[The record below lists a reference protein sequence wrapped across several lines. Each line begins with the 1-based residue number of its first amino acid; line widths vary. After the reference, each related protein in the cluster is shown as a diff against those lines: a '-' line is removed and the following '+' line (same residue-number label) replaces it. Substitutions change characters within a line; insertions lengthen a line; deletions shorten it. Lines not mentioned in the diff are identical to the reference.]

1 LWRSYEYSY
10 FIECIGAK
18 SVNRPDASP
27 PWHSFCV
34 DFHEVTP
41 KEPGTIR
48 AAMRMEATSVNQSS
62 LNGKVLS
69 ADVLA
74 ADQIQRAVDEILA
87 STRFIDIHTHLF
99 SPALGKLGLWGIDE
113 LLTYHYLEA
122 EFFRSSD
129 TTPERYW
136 KLSKRERADAI
147 WQALFVENSPI
158 SEATRGIIA
167 VLQAFDLTTDAS
179 ALEEARRFFST
190 QPLEKHIR
198 RVLQIAGVSDV
209 VMTNDPLDPEE
220 EPVWLNGG
228 QEHEQFHA
236 VLRLDRIL
244 CGWPEH
250 WRRLA
255 SLGYAV
261 DEKASG
267 KSIAEIRRFLAD
279 WHKRMRPL
287 YMAVSLTDRFFYPE
301 DNITS
306 KILAEAVLPSCREF
320 GIPMSLMIGVRR
332 QVNPALRLAG
342 DAVGR
347 ADLRAVENL
356 CRDFG
361 ENRFLV
367 SVLSRE
373 NQHELCVYARK
384 FNNLMPFGCWWFM
397 NNPSI
402 VEEIMRE
409 RIELLGTSFIPQH
422 SDARVLEQV
431 IYKWRNT
438 RRTLAPILTNG
449 YKLIHDDGGGISR
462 QDIQRD
468 VNRLFRSNFENWTGL
483 RVG

>member
-1 LWRSYEYSY
+1 
-10 FIECIGAK
+10 
-18 SVNRPDASP
+18 
-27 PWHSFCV
+27 
-34 DFHEVTP
+34 
-41 KEPGTIR
+41 
-48 AAMRMEATSVNQSS
+48 MEATSVNQSD
-62 LNGKVLS
+62 LNGKVLAAELLS
-69 ADVLA
+69 
-74 ADQIQRAVDEILA
+74 ADQIGSAVEQILS
-87 STRFIDIHTHLF
+87 STTFIDIHTHLF
-99 SPALGKLGLWGIDE
+99 SPAFGKLGLWGIDE

-122 EFFRSSD
+122 EFFRSSN
-129 TTPERYW
+129 TTPEQYW

-147 WQALFVENSPI
+147 WRALFVENSPI

-167 VLQAFDLTTDAS
+167 VLQAFDMPTDAS
-179 ALEEARRFFST
+179 ALEEARIFFRT
-190 QPLEKHIR
+190 QSIEEHIR
-198 RVLQIAGVSDV
+198 RVFQIAGVSSV
-209 VMTNDPLDPEE
+209 VMTNDPLDAEE
-220 EPVWLNGG
+220 QPVWMNGG
-228 QEHEQFHA
+228 QDHRQFQP

-244 CGWPEH
+244 LGWPGH
-250 WRRLA
+250 WQRLV
-255 SLGYAV
+255 SQGYAV

-267 KSIAEIRRFLAD
+267 KSIAEVRRFLAD
-279 WHKRMRPL
+279 WHERMRPL
-287 YMAVSLTDRFFYPE
+287 YMAVSLRDTFFYPDE
-301 DNITS
+301 SITS
-306 KILAEAVLPSCREF
+306 KILGEAVLPSCLEL
-320 GIPMSLMIGVRR
+320 GLPMSLMIGVRP

-356 CRDFG
+356 CRSFP

-402 VEEIMRE
+402 VEEITRE

-438 RRTLAPILTNG
+438 RRTLVPVLSNA
-449 YKLIHDDGGGISR
+449 YKLIHDDGGGVSR
-462 QDIQRD
+462 RDIQRD

-483 RVG
+483 RTG